1 MKAMKRFPVFTIFFL
16 LSMHAY
22 ILGAQANN
30 RPLNVA
36 IFIYPGVEILDFTG
50 PSEVFASTEGFNTF
64 TVAFKKEPLL
74 SQGFI
79 TVTPQYSI
87 DDCPPTDILLFP
99 GGGTGSVSE
108 EPRMIEWIKKRSTNT
123 QFMVSVC
130 TGAGLLSKAG
140 LLDGLEVTTWHGFV
154 SGLQAITPSARVL
167 TNTRFVDNG
176 HIVTTAGVSA
186 GIDGALHI
194 VSRIKGESVAKAT
207 AHYMEYDKWQPQA
220 GKVNETP
227 FVKTLREEGL
237 AAAQKKHP
245 TVEGSLQPRCYSGEI
260 INLAEELAATNL
272 AKAEEILLWA
282 AGTLELNLSLYDAL
296 GKVYQKKGKY
306 CPPDSHV
313 FQDRLTDGDVA
324 WAREVYQNT
333 LKQYP
338 DWKFFSENDLNGAGY
353 QLLSSQKTQAALD
366 VFKWNT
372 ELFPQSANAWDSYS
386 ETCELM
392 GKSDLAIAASEKCL
406 ELIHSGDYGE
416 GLKKAL
422 EKASNDRLARLRR

>member
-1 MKAMKRFPVFTIFFL
+1 MKRFPFCTVLFL
-16 LSMHAY
+16 LTMHAY
-22 ILGAQANN
+22 NLDAQSND
-30 RPLNVA
+30 RPLNVG

-50 PSEVFASTEGFNTF
+50 PSEVFAATQGFNTF

-87 DDCPPTDILLFP
+87 EDCPSTDILLFP

-108 EPRMIEWIKKRSTNT
+108 EPRMIEWIKQRSATT

-154 SGLQAITPSARVL
+154 PGLQTLTPSARVL

-176 HIVTTAGVSA
+176 HIITTAGVSA

-194 VSRIKGESVAKAT
+194 VSRIKGESAAKAT

-220 GKVNETP
+220 GKVHETP

-237 AAAQKKHP
+237 AAAQKKNP
-245 TVEGSLQPRCYSGEI
+245 PVAGSLQPRCYSGEI
-260 INLAEELAATNL
+260 INLAEELATTDL
-272 AKAEEILLWA
+272 KKAEEILSWA
-282 AGTLELNLSLYDAL
+282 AGSLELNLSLYDAL
-296 GKVYQKKGKY
+296 GKVYSKKGKY
-306 CPPDSHV
+306 CPPNSHD
-313 FQDRLTDGDVA
+313 FQERLSKGEVA
-324 WAREVYQNT
+324 WAREVYQTT

-338 DWKFFSENDLNGAGY
+338 DWKFFTENDLNGTGY
-353 QLLSSQKTQAALD
+353 QLISSQKTEEALD
-366 VFKWNT
+366 VLKWNT
-372 ELFPQSANAWDSYS
+372 ELFPQSANAWDSYA

-392 GKSDLAIAASEKCL
+392 GKSELAIAASEKCL
-406 ELIHSGDYGE
+406 ALVNNGKYEE